1 MRIALFSE
9 VYWPM
14 VSGVGVT
21 LLRLTDAL
29 QERGHSVRVYSAT
42 YPLPPGQ
49 ADRPEA
55 HRSPSVPFFLYPDV
69 QWAFPRLREVVED
82 LHAFAPDVV
91 HVATEFSLGIA
102 GVKAARQLGLPII
115 ASAHTDYDQ
124 YAARYG
130 VTWALRAGWH
140 YLRWFYG
147 QAYRVLCP
155 SRIYEEAL
163 HRHGVLHTGLWSR
176 GVDPRVF
183 AARFRSQAYR
193 AAVGAAPGDLIV
205 TYIGRIARE
214 KNLNLLLEA
223 WETLASERGGAQLVL
238 VGRGP
243 LEDDIRR
250 RQLPGVHVT
259 GLLQGEALSAAYAS
273 ADIFAFPSPTETF
286 GNSLLEAMGSGLP
299 PIVAAGG
306 GVLEFAEH
314 GRNAWLVEPD
324 SAPAIADALRRL
336 LADPSLRH
344 RLAEGALSTARAR
357 AWGEVYD
364 QLLEDY
370 RGAVTA
376 KADRRVA

>member
-1 MRIALFSE
+1 
-9 VYWPM
+9 
-14 VSGVGVT
+14 
-21 LLRLTDAL
+21 
-29 QERGHSVRVYSAT
+29 
-42 YPLPPGQ
+42 
-49 ADRPEA
+49 
-55 HRSPSVPFFLYPDV
+55 
-69 QWAFPRLREVVED
+69 VVED
-82 LHAFAPDVV
+82 LQAFRPDVV
-91 HVATEFSLGIA
+91 HVATEFSLGIS

-147 QAYRVLCP
+147 QAHRVLCP
-155 SRIYEEAL
+155 SRIYEQAL

-183 AARFRSQAYR
+183 APGFRSEAYR
-193 AAVGAAPGDLIV
+193 TAVGAGTGDLIV

-214 KNLNLLLEA
+214 KNLGLLLEA
-223 WETLASERGGAQLVL
+223 WESLAAERGGAQLVL

-336 LADPSLRH
+336 MTDAALRH
-344 RLAEGALSTARAR
+344 RLAEGALATARAR
-357 AWGEVYD
+357 RWGEVYD
-364 QLLEDY
+364 QLLDDY
-370 RGAVTA
+370 GAVVA
-376 KADRRVA
+376 KAGRRVA